1 MCNNTNL
8 SSKVNF
14 QSAIPSIVPMWEDN
28 AKDRQ
33 TLFPCVPLFSWNG
46 TCPLSPFGPWHQIL
60 PKSSADH
67 NVDLQKNSK
76 ILSTL
81 CLSGVS
87 WFAGRALRC
96 MKSGSRTAANL
107 ETLYNPIPPPVIYNK
122 RCVTLWPCHLLFFK
136 R

>member
-8 SSKVNF
+8 SSQVNF
-14 QSAIPSIVPMWEDN
+14 QSPSQALFQCEKTMLRI
-28 AKDRQ
+28 DRHYSHVFHYS
-33 TLFPCVPLFSWNG
+33 LEMGHALSVPLGHGIKS
-46 TCPLSPFGPWHQIL
+46 S

-67 NVDLQKNSK
+67 ECRFAKNSK

-87 WFAGRALRC
+87 WFAGRALWC

-122 RCVTLWPCHLLFFK
+122 TCVTLWPCHLLFFK